1 MHRYIAGLLVLLAAL
16 VPGSARADL
25 DVVATVT
32 DLAAI
37 AKEVGG
43 KHATVTALSLP
54 TQDPHW
60 VDAKPSLTLQVNKAD
75 LLVAVGLDLEVGWLP
90 VLQTGAR
97 NAKVQRGGRG
107 FLECSQFV
115 RPLEVPTGPVDRSMG
130 DIHPGGNPHY
140 LYDPRN
146 AAACAKGIAAK
157 MAALDPA
164 HAAAYQANAERFAQ
178 QLETRRA
185 TWEKRMRSHRGD
197 AVITYHR
204 SWVYLTTW
212 LGLNTVEYLE
222 PKPGISPSPRHV
234 VEVIRTGKQ
243 RGVDVLL
250 QESYYPSKTGK
261 LVAGKIGAKLVQLPG
276 GTDFAS
282 GKSYLEHMD
291 ALVSQIASALGS

>member
-1 MHRYIAGLLVLLAAL
+1 MHRYVAGLLALLAAL

-37 AKEVGG
+37 AREVGG
-43 KHATVTALSLP
+43 NHVTVTALTLP

-60 VDAKPSLTLQVNKAD
+60 VDAKPNLTLQVNKAD
-75 LLVAVGLDLEVGWLP
+75 LLLAVGLDLEVGWLP

-107 FLECSQFV
+107 FLECAQFV

-146 AAACAKGIAAK
+146 AAACARGVAAR
-157 MAALDPA
+157 MAELDPA
-164 HAAAYQANAERFAQ
+164 NATAYRANAERFAQ
-178 QLETRRA
+178 QLEARRSA
-185 TWEKRMRSHRGD
+185 WEKRMSPHRGQ

-204 SWVYLTTW
+204 SWVYFTTW

-222 PKPGISPSPRHV
+222 PKPGIPPSPRHV
-234 VEVIRTGKQ
+234 ANVIRTGKQ
-243 RGVDVLL
+243 RGVTVLL
-250 QESYYPSKTGK
+250 QESYYPSKTGA
-261 LVAGKIGAKLVQLPG
+261 LVASKIGAKLVQLPG
-276 GTDFAS
+276 GTDVAS
-282 GKSYLEHMD
+282 GQTYLQHMD
-291 ALVSQIASALGS
+291 GLVSQLAKAMGR